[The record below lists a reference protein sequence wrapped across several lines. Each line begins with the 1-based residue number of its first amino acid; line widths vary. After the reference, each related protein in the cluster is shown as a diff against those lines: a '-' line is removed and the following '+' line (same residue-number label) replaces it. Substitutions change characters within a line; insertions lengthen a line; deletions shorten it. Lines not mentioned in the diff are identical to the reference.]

1 MNIDNIMN
9 IAIVGGGIV
18 GLSLGYKLSKKRGNR
33 VHIYEKENE
42 VGYHQSGRNS
52 GVLHCGLAYKPGSL
66 KAKLAVSGIK
76 QMVDYCKKYNINHD
90 ICGKIVV
97 SSDENESNLLDD
109 TAKKGQLNGLKGLK
123 YLNNRELK
131 SREPFVSSYK
141 TLLVPEEGIVDYM
154 GVMVSMKDNIINSGG
169 NVFLNK
175 KIKKITEKKNL
186 IYIDNNS
193 SIAYDIIIYTTG
205 LQSDINYKKFTK
217 NKLKAKIVPFRGEYY
232 TLKDHAKELV
242 NHLIY
247 PVGNPK
253 FPFLGVHF
261 TRMINGD
268 REVGPNAVLAFK
280 REGYK
285 NSDISIPDMIDYL
298 GYSGFLKF
306 IGKNFSFCVNEFST
320 SILKS
325 SFLKKTQK
333 LIPDIRTNDIIS
345 GPAGVRAQGIDL
357 EGNLMMDFDIK
368 TYGKQIHVINA
379 PSPAATSALSIAD
392 HIIEN
397 YVK

>member
-1 MNIDNIMN
+1 MN

-18 GLSLGYKLSKKRGNR
+18 GLALGYKLSKVKGNK
-33 VHIYEKENE
+33 VHVYEKEKE
-42 VGYHQSGRNS
+42 VGFHQSGRNS

-76 QMVDYCKKYNINHD
+76 QMVKYCVDYKINHD
-90 ICGKIVV
+90 VCGKIVV
-97 SSDENESNLLDD
+97 ASNEDEAKLLEN
-109 TAKKGQLNGLKGLK
+109 TAQRGNLNGLKGLK

-131 SREPFVSSYK
+131 DREPFVSSHK
-141 TLLVPEEGIVDYM
+141 TLLVPEEGIVDYK
-154 GVMVSMKDNIINSGG
+154 GVMMSMKENIINSGG
-169 NVFLNK
+169 RVFLDTKIEKVEENK
-175 KIKKITEKKNL
+175 NF
-186 IYIDNNS
+186 IYINKNS
-193 SIAYDIIIYTTG
+193 SINYNTIIYTTG
-205 LQSDINYKKFTK
+205 LQSDINFKKFTN

-232 TLKDHAKELV
+232 TLEEHAKKLV
-242 NHLIY
+242 NHLVY

-285 NSDISIPDMIDYL
+285 NTDISISEMLDYL
-298 GYSGFLKF
+298 SYLGFLKF
-306 IGKNFSFCVNEFST
+306 IGKNFIFSLNEFST

-333 LIPDIRTNDIIS
+333 LIPDISSSDIKS
-345 GPAGVRAQGIDL
+345 GPAGVRAQGIDHK
-357 EGNLMMDFDIK
+357 GNLMMDFEIK
-368 TYGKQIHVINA
+368 THKNQIHVINA

-392 HIIEN
+392 YIIKN
-397 YVK
+397 YIK

>member
-1 MNIDNIMN
+1 MN

-18 GLSLGYKLSKKRGNR
+18 GLSIGYKLSKIKGNKIH
-33 VHIYEKENE
+33 VFEKEKE

-76 QMVDYCKKYNINHD
+76 QMIDYCKKYKINHD

-97 SSDENESNLLDD
+97 ASDDYESKLLDD
-109 TAKKGQLNGLKGLK
+109 TAKRGNLNGLIGLK
-123 YLNNRELK
+123 YLNNSELRQ
-131 SREPFVSSYK
+131 REPFVSSHK
-141 TLLVPEEGIVDYM
+141 TLLVPEEGIVDYI
-154 GVMVSMKDNIINSGG
+154 GVMISMKDRIINSGG
-169 NVFLNK
+169 DVFLNK
-175 KIKKITEKKNL
+175 MIKKIEEKKNL
-186 IYIDNNS
+186 IYVNNNS
-193 SIAYDIIIYTTG
+193 SIAYNIIIYTTG

-232 TLKDHAKELV
+232 TLEDHAKKLV
-242 NHLIY
+242 NHLVY

-285 NSDISIPDMIDYL
+285 NSDISVPEMIDYL

-306 IGKNFSFCVNEFST
+306 IGKNFTFCINEFST

-333 LIPDIRTNDIIS
+333 LIPDIRGNDIKK
-345 GPAGVRAQGIDL
+345 GPAGVRAQGIDSK
-357 EGNLMMDFDIK
+357 GNLMMDFEIK
-368 TYGKQIHVINA
+368 TDGKQIHVINA

-392 HIIEN
+392 YIIDKYIN
-397 YVK
+397 

>member
-1 MNIDNIMN
+1 MN

-18 GLSLGYKLSKKRGNR
+18 GLALGYKLSKVEGNK
-33 VHIYEKENE
+33 VHIFEKEKE
-42 VGYHQSGRNS
+42 VGFHQSGRNS
-52 GVLHCGLAYKPGSL
+52 GVLHCGLAYKPGTL

-76 QMVDYCKKYNINHD
+76 QMINYCKEYKINHD
-90 ICGKIVV
+90 VCGKIVV
-97 SSDENESNLLDD
+97 ATDENEAKLLEN
-109 TAKKGQLNGLKGLK
+109 TAKRGKLNGLKGLK
-123 YLNNRELK
+123 YLSNNELK
-131 SREPFVSSYK
+131 EREPFVSSYK
-141 TLLVPEEGIVDYM
+141 SLLVPEEGIVDYM
-154 GVMVSMKDNIINSGG
+154 GVMLSMKQNIINSNGD
-169 NVFLNK
+169 VFLNS
-175 KIKKITEKKNL
+175 KIEKIEERKNL
-186 IYIDNNS
+186 SYINNNS
-193 SIAYDIIIYTTG
+193 SIGYNILIYTTG

-217 NKLKAKIVPFRGEYY
+217 NKLNAKIVPFRGEYY
-232 TLKDHAKELV
+232 TLEDHAKKLV

-261 TRMINGD
+261 TRMINDD

-285 NSDISIPDMIDYL
+285 NSDISLYDMIDFI
-298 GYSGFLKF
+298 GYPGFLKF
-306 IGKNFSFCVNEFST
+306 IGKNFTFCINEFST

-333 LIPDIRTNDIIS
+333 LIPDIRSKDIKN
-345 GPAGVRAQGIDL
+345 GPAGVRAQGIDSS
-357 EGNLMMDFDIK
+357 GNLMMDFEVKIHNN
-368 TYGKQIHVINA
+368 QVHVINA

-397 YVK
+397 YIK

>member
-1 MNIDNIMN
+1 MN

-18 GLSLGYKLSKKRGNR
+18 GLALGYKLSKVKGNK
-33 VHIYEKENE
+33 VHVFEKEKE
-42 VGYHQSGRNS
+42 VGFHQSGRNS

-66 KAKLAVSGIK
+66 KAELAVSGIK
-76 QMVDYCKKYNINHD
+76 QMINYCKENKINHD
-90 ICGKIVV
+90 VCGKIVV
-97 SSDENESNLLDD
+97 ASNEDEAKLLEN
-109 TAKKGQLNGLKGLK
+109 TAKRGKLNGLKGLK
-123 YLNNRELK
+123 YLSDNELK
-131 SREPFVSSYK
+131 EREPFVSSYK
-141 TLLVPEEGIVDYM
+141 SLLVPEEGIVDYM
-154 GVMVSMKDNIINSGG
+154 GVMLSMKQNIINSNGD
-169 NVFLNK
+169 VFLNS
-175 KIKKITEKKNL
+175 KIEKIEERKNL
-186 IYIDNNS
+186 SYINNNS
-193 SIAYDIIIYTTG
+193 SFGYNIIIYTTG

-217 NKLKAKIVPFRGEYY
+217 NKLNAKIVPFRGEYY
-232 TLKDHAKELV
+232 TLKDHAKKLV

-261 TRMINGD
+261 TRMINDD

-285 NSDISIPDMIDYL
+285 NSDISINDMIDYL

-306 IGKNFSFCVNEFST
+306 IGKNLTFCLNEFST

-333 LIPDIRTNDIIS
+333 LIPEIRSKDIKS
-345 GPAGVRAQGIDL
+345 GPAGVRAQGIDSS
-357 EGNLMMDFDIK
+357 GNLMMDFEVK
-368 TYGKQIHVINA
+368 THNNQIHVINA

-392 HIIEN
+392 HIINN
-397 YVK
+397 YIK

>member
-1 MNIDNIMN
+1 MN

-18 GLSLGYKLSKKRGNR
+18 GLALGYKLSKVKGNK
-33 VHIYEKENE
+33 VHVFEKEKE
-42 VGYHQSGRNS
+42 VGFHQSGRNS

-66 KAKLAVSGIK
+66 KAELAVSGIK
-76 QMVDYCKKYNINHD
+76 QMINYCKENKINHD
-90 ICGKIVV
+90 VCGKIVV
-97 SSDENESNLLDD
+97 ASNEDEAKLLEN
-109 TAKKGQLNGLKGLK
+109 TAKRGKLNGLKGLK
-123 YLNNRELK
+123 YLSDNELK
-131 SREPFVSSYK
+131 EREPFVSSYK
-141 TLLVPEEGIVDYM
+141 SLLVPEEGIVDYM
-154 GVMVSMKDNIINSGG
+154 GVMLSMKQNIINSNGD
-169 NVFLNK
+169 VFLNS
-175 KIKKITEKKNL
+175 KIEKIEERKNL
-186 IYIDNNS
+186 SYINNNS
-193 SIAYDIIIYTTG
+193 SVGYNIIIYTTG

-217 NKLKAKIVPFRGEYY
+217 NKLNAKIVPFRGEYY
-232 TLKDHAKELV
+232 TLKDHAKKLV

-261 TRMINGD
+261 TRMINDD

-285 NSDISIPDMIDYL
+285 NSDISINDMIDYL

-306 IGKNFSFCVNEFST
+306 IGKNFTFCLNEFST

-333 LIPDIRTNDIIS
+333 LIPEIRSKDIKS
-345 GPAGVRAQGIDL
+345 GPAGVRAQGIDSN
-357 EGNLMMDFDIK
+357 GNLMMDFEVK
-368 TYGKQIHVINA
+368 TLNNQIHVINA

-392 HIIEN
+392 HIIKN
-397 YVK
+397 YIK

>member
-1 MNIDNIMN
+1 MN

-18 GLSLGYKLSKKRGNR
+18 GLALGYKLSKIKGNK
-33 VHIYEKENE
+33 VHVYEKEKE
-42 VGYHQSGRNS
+42 VGFHQSGRNS

-76 QMVDYCKKYNINHD
+76 QMVKYCIDYKINHD
-90 ICGKIVV
+90 VCGKIVV
-97 SSDENESNLLDD
+97 ASNEEEAKLLEN
-109 TAKKGQLNGLKGLK
+109 TAQRGNLNGLKGLK
-123 YLNNRELK
+123 YLNNKELK
-131 SREPFVSSYK
+131 DREPFVSSYK
-141 TLLVPEEGIVDYM
+141 TLLVPEEGIVDYK
-154 GVMVSMKDNIINSGG
+154 GVMISMKENIINSGG
-169 NVFLNK
+169 NVFLDTKIEKVEENK
-175 KIKKITEKKNL
+175 NF
-186 IYIDNNS
+186 IYINKNS
-193 SIAYDIIIYTTG
+193 SISYNTIIYTTG
-205 LQSDINYKKFTK
+205 LQSDINFKKFTN

-232 TLKDHAKELV
+232 TLEEHAKKLV
-242 NHLIY
+242 NHLVY

-285 NSDISIPDMIDYL
+285 NTDISISEMLDYL
-298 GYSGFLKF
+298 SYLGFLKF
-306 IGKNFSFCVNEFST
+306 IGKNFLFSLNEFST

-333 LIPDIRTNDIIS
+333 LIPDISSSDIKS
-345 GPAGVRAQGIDL
+345 GPAGVRAQGIDNK
-357 EGNLMMDFDIK
+357 GNLMMDFDIK
-368 TYGKQIHVINA
+368 THKNQIHVINA

-392 HIIEN
+392 YIIKN
-397 YVK
+397 YIK

>member
-1 MNIDNIMN
+1 MN

-18 GLSLGYKLSKKRGNR
+18 GLALGYKLSKVKGNK
-33 VHIYEKENE
+33 VHVYEKEKE
-42 VGYHQSGRNS
+42 VGFHQSGRNS

-76 QMVDYCKKYNINHD
+76 QMVKYCVDYKINHD
-90 ICGKIVV
+90 VCGKIVV
-97 SSDENESNLLDD
+97 ASNEDEAKLLEN
-109 TAKKGQLNGLKGLK
+109 TAQRGNLNGLKGLK

-131 SREPFVSSYK
+131 DREPFVSSHK
-141 TLLVPEEGIVDYM
+141 TLLVPEEGIVDYK
-154 GVMVSMKDNIINSGG
+154 GVMMSMKENIINSGG
-169 NVFLNK
+169 NVFLDTKIEKVEENK
-175 KIKKITEKKNL
+175 NF
-186 IYIDNNS
+186 IYINKNS
-193 SIAYDIIIYTTG
+193 SVSYNTIIYTTG
-205 LQSDINYKKFTK
+205 LQSDINFKKFTN

-232 TLKDHAKELV
+232 TLEEHAKKLV
-242 NHLIY
+242 NHLVY

-285 NSDISIPDMIDYL
+285 NTDISISEMLDYL
-298 GYSGFLKF
+298 SYLGFLKF
-306 IGKNFSFCVNEFST
+306 IGKNFLFSLNEFST

-333 LIPDIRTNDIIS
+333 LIPDISSSDIKS
-345 GPAGVRAQGIDL
+345 GPAGVRAQGIDNK
-357 EGNLMMDFDIK
+357 GNLMMDFDIK
-368 TYGKQIHVINA
+368 THKNQIHVINA

-392 HIIEN
+392 YIIKN
-397 YVK
+397 YIK

>member
-1 MNIDNIMN
+1 MN

-18 GLSLGYKLSKKRGNR
+18 GLALGYKLSKVKGNK
-33 VHIYEKENE
+33 VHVFEKEKE
-42 VGYHQSGRNS
+42 VGFHQSGRNS

-66 KAKLAVSGIK
+66 KAELAVSGIK
-76 QMVDYCKKYNINHD
+76 QMINYCKENKINHD
-90 ICGKIVV
+90 VCGKIVV
-97 SSDENESNLLDD
+97 ASNEDEAKLLEN
-109 TAKKGQLNGLKGLK
+109 TAKRGKLNGLKGLK
-123 YLNNRELK
+123 YLSDNELK
-131 SREPFVSSYK
+131 EREPFVSSYK
-141 TLLVPEEGIVDYM
+141 SLLVPEEGIVDYM
-154 GVMVSMKDNIINSGG
+154 GVMLSMKQNIINSNGD
-169 NVFLNK
+169 VFLNS
-175 KIKKITEKKNL
+175 KIEKIEERKNL
-186 IYIDNNS
+186 SYINNNS
-193 SIAYDIIIYTTG
+193 SIGYNIIIYTTG

-217 NKLKAKIVPFRGEYY
+217 NKLNAKIVPFRGEYY
-232 TLKDHAKELV
+232 TLKDHAKKLV

-261 TRMINGD
+261 TRMINDD

-285 NSDISIPDMIDYL
+285 NSDISIDDMIDYL

-306 IGKNFSFCVNEFST
+306 IGKNLTFCLNEFST

-333 LIPDIRTNDIIS
+333 LIPEIRSKDIKS
-345 GPAGVRAQGIDL
+345 GPAGVRAQGIDSS
-357 EGNLMMDFDIK
+357 GNLMMDFEVK
-368 TYGKQIHVINA
+368 THNNQIHVINA

-392 HIIEN
+392 HIIKN
-397 YVK
+397 YIK

>member
-1 MNIDNIMN
+1 MN

-18 GLSLGYKLSKKRGNR
+18 GLAIGYKLSKIKGNKIH
-33 VHIYEKENE
+33 VFEKEKE
-42 VGYHQSGRNS
+42 VGLHQSGRNS

-76 QMVDYCKKYNINHD
+76 QMVKYCENYKINHD
-90 ICGKIVV
+90 VCGKIVV
-97 SSDENESNLLDD
+97 ASDENEKKLLDE
-109 TAKKGQLNGLKGLK
+109 TAERGNLNGLIGLK
-123 YLNNRELK
+123 YLNDSELK
-131 SREPFVSSYK
+131 NREPFVSSYK
-141 TLLVPEEGIVDYM
+141 SLLVPEEGIVDYI
-154 GVMVSMKDNIINSGG
+154 GVMLSMKENIINLGG
-169 NVFLNK
+169 DVFLNS
-175 KIKKITEKKNL
+175 KIKKIEEIKNK
-186 IYIDNNS
+186 IYINNNS
-193 SIAYDIIIYTTG
+193 SVTYNIIIYTTG
-205 LQSDINYKKFTK
+205 LQSDINFKKFT
-217 NKLKAKIVPFRGEYY
+217 NKKLNAKIVPFRGEYY
-232 TLKDHAKELV
+232 KLKEHAKGLV
-242 NHLIY
+242 NHLVY

-285 NSDISIPDMIDYL
+285 NTDISVNDMIDYL

-306 IGKNFSFCVNEFST
+306 IGKNFTFCINEFST

-333 LIPDIRTNDIIS
+333 LIPEIRDKDIKS
-345 GPAGVRAQGIDL
+345 GPAGVRAQGIDSN
-357 EGNLMMDFDIK
+357 GNLMMDFDIK
-368 TYGKQIHVINA
+368 THNNQIHIINA

-392 HIIEN
+392 LIIDN
-397 YVK
+397 YIK

>member
-1 MNIDNIMN
+1 MN

-18 GLSLGYKLSKKRGNR
+18 GLALGYKLSKVKGNK
-33 VHIYEKENE
+33 VHVFEKEKE
-42 VGYHQSGRNS
+42 VGFHQSGRNS

-66 KAKLAVSGIK
+66 KAELAVSGIK
-76 QMVDYCKKYNINHD
+76 QMINYCKENKINHD
-90 ICGKIVV
+90 VCGKIVV
-97 SSDENESNLLDD
+97 ASNEDEAKLLEN
-109 TAKKGQLNGLKGLK
+109 TAKRGKLNGLKGLK
-123 YLNNRELK
+123 YLSDNELK
-131 SREPFVSSYK
+131 EREPFVSSYK
-141 TLLVPEEGIVDYM
+141 SLLVPEEGIVDYM
-154 GVMVSMKDNIINSGG
+154 GVMLSMKQNIINSNGD
-169 NVFLNK
+169 VFLNS
-175 KIKKITEKKNL
+175 KIEKIEERKNL
-186 IYIDNNS
+186 SYINNNS
-193 SIAYDIIIYTTG
+193 SVGYNIIIYTTG

-217 NKLKAKIVPFRGEYY
+217 NKLNAKIVPFRGEYY
-232 TLKDHAKELV
+232 TLKDHAKKLV

-261 TRMINGD
+261 TRMINDD

-285 NSDISIPDMIDYL
+285 NSDISINDMIDYL

-306 IGKNFSFCVNEFST
+306 IGKNFTFCLNEFST

-333 LIPDIRTNDIIS
+333 LIPEIRSKDIKS
-345 GPAGVRAQGIDL
+345 GPAGVRAQGIDSS
-357 EGNLMMDFDIK
+357 GNLMMDFEVK
-368 TYGKQIHVINA
+368 THNNQIHVINA

-392 HIIEN
+392 HIIKN
-397 YVK
+397 YIK

>member
-1 MNIDNIMN
+1 MN

-18 GLSLGYKLSKKRGNR
+18 GLALGYKLSKVKGNK
-33 VHIYEKENE
+33 VHVFEKEKE
-42 VGYHQSGRNS
+42 VGFHQSGRNS

-66 KAKLAVSGIK
+66 KAELAVSGIK
-76 QMVDYCKKYNINHD
+76 QMINYCKENKINHD
-90 ICGKIVV
+90 VCGKIVV
-97 SSDENESNLLDD
+97 ASNEDEAKLLEN
-109 TAKKGQLNGLKGLK
+109 TAKRGKLNGLKGLK
-123 YLNNRELK
+123 YLSDNELK
-131 SREPFVSSYK
+131 EREPFVSSYK
-141 TLLVPEEGIVDYM
+141 SLLVPEEGIVDYM
-154 GVMVSMKDNIINSGG
+154 GVMLSMKQNIINSNGD
-169 NVFLNK
+169 VFLNS
-175 KIKKITEKKNL
+175 KIEKIVDRKNL
-186 IYIDNNS
+186 SYINNNS
-193 SIAYDIIIYTTG
+193 SVGYNIIIYTTG

-217 NKLKAKIVPFRGEYY
+217 NKLSAKIVPFRGEYY
-232 TLKDHAKELV
+232 TLKDHAKKLV

-261 TRMINGD
+261 TRMINDD

-285 NSDISIPDMIDYL
+285 NSDISINDMIDYL

-306 IGKNFSFCVNEFST
+306 IGKNLTFCLNEFST

-333 LIPDIRTNDIIS
+333 LIPEIRSKDIKS
-345 GPAGVRAQGIDL
+345 GPAGVRAQGIDSS
-357 EGNLMMDFDIK
+357 GNLMMDFEVK
-368 TYGKQIHVINA
+368 THNNQIHVINA

-392 HIIEN
+392 HIIKN
-397 YVK
+397 YIK

>member
-1 MNIDNIMN
+1 MN

-18 GLSLGYKLSKKRGNR
+18 GLALGYKLSKVKGNT
-33 VHIYEKENE
+33 VHVYEKEKE
-42 VGYHQSGRNS
+42 VGFHQSGRNS

-76 QMVDYCKKYNINHD
+76 QMIKYCKDFNVSHD

-97 SSDENESNLLDD
+97 ANDENEIDLLDD
-109 TAKKGQLNGLKGLK
+109 TAKRGKQNGLKGLK
-123 YLNNRELK
+123 YLNKNELK
-131 SREPFVSSYK
+131 EREPFVSSLK
-141 TLLVPEEGIVDYM
+141 TLLVPEEGIVDYK
-154 GVMVSMKDNIINSGG
+154 GVMLSMKENIINNGG
-169 NVFLNK
+169 DVFLNT
-175 KIKKITEKKNL
+175 KIGNIEEKKNL
-186 IYIDNNS
+186 IYINKNS
-193 SIAYDIIIYTTG
+193 SISYNNIIYTTG

-217 NKLKAKIVPFRGEYY
+217 NKLNAKIVPFRGEYY
-232 TLKDHAKELV
+232 TLVDDAKKLV

-261 TRMINGD
+261 TRMINDD

-280 REGYK
+280 REGYS
-285 NSDISIPDMIDYL
+285 NSDISIYDMMDYL

-325 SFLKKTQK
+325 SFLKKTQN
-333 LIPDIRTNDIIS
+333 LIPEIRSKDIKT
-345 GPAGVRAQGIDL
+345 GPAGVRAQGINSS
-357 EGNLMMDFDIK
+357 GNLMMDFEVK
-368 TYGKQIHVINA
+368 TYKNQIHVINA

-392 HIIEN
+392 HIIEK
-397 YVK
+397 YL

>member
-1 MNIDNIMN
+1 MN

-18 GLSLGYKLSKKRGNR
+18 GLALGYKLSKVKGNK
-33 VHIYEKENE
+33 VHVYEKEKE
-42 VGYHQSGRNS
+42 VGFHQSGRNS

-76 QMVDYCKKYNINHD
+76 QMVKYCVDYKINHD
-90 ICGKIVV
+90 VCGKIVV
-97 SSDENESNLLDD
+97 ASNEDEAKLLEN
-109 TAKKGQLNGLKGLK
+109 TAQRGNLNGLKGLK

-131 SREPFVSSYK
+131 DREPFVSSHK
-141 TLLVPEEGIVDYM
+141 TLLVPEEGIVNYK
-154 GVMVSMKDNIINSGG
+154 GVMMSMKENIINSGG
-169 NVFLNK
+169 RVFLDTKIQKVEENK
-175 KIKKITEKKNL
+175 NF
-186 IYIDNNS
+186 IYINKNS
-193 SIAYDIIIYTTG
+193 SISYNTIIYTTG
-205 LQSDINYKKFTK
+205 LQSDINFKKFTN

-232 TLKDHAKELV
+232 TLEEHAKKLV
-242 NHLIY
+242 NHLVY

-285 NSDISIPDMIDYL
+285 NTDISISEMLDYL
-298 GYSGFLKF
+298 SYLGFLKF
-306 IGKNFSFCVNEFST
+306 IGKNFLFSLNEFST

-333 LIPDIRTNDIIS
+333 LIPDISSSDIKS
-345 GPAGVRAQGIDL
+345 GPAGVRAQGIDHK
-357 EGNLMMDFDIK
+357 GNLMMDFDIK
-368 TYGKQIHVINA
+368 THKNQIHVINA

-392 HIIEN
+392 YIIKN
-397 YVK
+397 YIK

>member
-1 MNIDNIMN
+1 MN

-18 GLSLGYKLSKKRGNR
+18 GLAIGYKLSKIKGNKIH
-33 VHIYEKENE
+33 VFEKEKE
-42 VGYHQSGRNS
+42 VGFHQSGRNS

-76 QMVDYCKKYNINHD
+76 QMVKYCENYKINHD
-90 ICGKIVV
+90 VCGKIVV
-97 SSDENESNLLDD
+97 ASDENEKKLLDE
-109 TAKKGQLNGLKGLK
+109 TAKRGNLNGLKGLK
-123 YLNNRELK
+123 YLNDSELK
-131 SREPFVSSYK
+131 NREPFVSSYK
-141 TLLVPEEGIVDYM
+141 SLLVPEEGIVDYI
-154 GVMVSMKDNIINSGG
+154 GVMLSMKENIVNLGG
-169 NVFLNK
+169 DVFLNS
-175 KIKKITEKKNL
+175 KIKKIEEIKNK
-186 IYIDNNS
+186 IYINNNS
-193 SIAYDIIIYTTG
+193 SVTYNIIIYTTG
-205 LQSDINYKKFTK
+205 LQSDINFKKFT
-217 NKLKAKIVPFRGEYY
+217 NKKLNAKIVPFRGEYY
-232 TLKDHAKELV
+232 KLKEHAKGLV
-242 NHLIY
+242 NHLVY

-285 NSDISIPDMIDYL
+285 NTDISVNDMIDYL

-306 IGKNFSFCVNEFST
+306 IGKNFTFCINEFST

-333 LIPDIRTNDIIS
+333 LIPEIRDKDIKS
-345 GPAGVRAQGIDL
+345 GPAGVRAQGIDSN
-357 EGNLMMDFDIK
+357 GNLMMDFDIK
-368 TYGKQIHVINA
+368 THNNQIHIINA

-392 HIIEN
+392 HIIDN
-397 YVK
+397 YIK

>member
-1 MNIDNIMN
+1 MN

-18 GLSLGYKLSKKRGNR
+18 GLALGYKLSKVKGNK
-33 VHIYEKENE
+33 VHVYEKEKE
-42 VGYHQSGRNS
+42 VGFHQSGRNS

-76 QMVDYCKKYNINHD
+76 QMVKYCIDYKINHD
-90 ICGKIVV
+90 VCGKIVV
-97 SSDENESNLLDD
+97 ASNEDEAKLLEN
-109 TAKKGQLNGLKGLK
+109 TAQRGNLNGLKGLK
-123 YLNNRELK
+123 YLNTRELK
-131 SREPFVSSYK
+131 DREPFVSSHK
-141 TLLVPEEGIVDYM
+141 TLLVPEEGIVDYK
-154 GVMVSMKDNIINSGG
+154 GVMISMKENIINSGG
-169 NVFLNK
+169 NVFLDTKIEKVEENK
-175 KIKKITEKKNL
+175 NF
-186 IYIDNNS
+186 IYINKNS
-193 SIAYDIIIYTTG
+193 SVSYNTIIYTTG
-205 LQSDINYKKFTK
+205 LQSDINFKKFTN

-232 TLKDHAKELV
+232 TLEEHAKKLV
-242 NHLIY
+242 NHLVY

-285 NSDISIPDMIDYL
+285 NTDISINEMLDYL
-298 GYSGFLKF
+298 SYLGFLKF
-306 IGKNFSFCVNEFST
+306 IGKNFLFSLNEFST

-333 LIPDIRTNDIIS
+333 LIPDISSSDIKS
-345 GPAGVRAQGIDL
+345 GPAGVRAQGIDHK
-357 EGNLMMDFDIK
+357 GNLMMDFEIK
-368 TYGKQIHVINA
+368 THRNQIHVINA

-392 HIIEN
+392 YIIKN
-397 YVK
+397 YIK

>member
-1 MNIDNIMN
+1 MN

-18 GLSLGYKLSKKRGNR
+18 GLALGYKLSRDKANK
-33 VHIYEKENE
+33 VHVYEKERE
-42 VGYHQSGRNS
+42 VGFHQSGRNS

-76 QMVDYCKKYNINHD
+76 QMIKFCQKYKVNHD

-97 SSDENESNLLDD
+97 ANDDYEAQLLEN
-109 TAKKGQLNGLKGLK
+109 TAKRGKDNGLIGLK
-123 YLNNRELK
+123 YLSSEQLK
-131 SREPFVSSYK
+131 RREPYVSAYK
-141 TLLVPEEGIVDYM
+141 TLLVPEEGIVDY
-154 GVMVSMKDNIINSGG
+154 GEVMLSMKASIINSGG
-169 NVFLNK
+169 DVFLNT
-175 KIKKITEKKNL
+175 KIENIKEKKNF
-186 IYIDNNS
+186 IYINKNS
-193 SIAYDIIIYTTG
+193 SISYNIIIYTTG
-205 LQSDINYKKFTK
+205 LQSDINFKKFTK
-217 NKLKAKIVPFRGEYY
+217 NKLNAKIIPFRGEYY
-232 TLKDHAKELV
+232 KLQEHAKKLV
-242 NHLIY
+242 NHLVY

-285 NSDISIPDMIDYL
+285 NTDISVYDMVDYL

-333 LIPDIRTNDIIS
+333 LIPDITNNDIIA
-345 GPAGVRAQGIDL
+345 GPSGVRAQGIDSS
-357 EGNLMMDFDIK
+357 GNLMMDFEIK
-368 TYGKQIHVINA
+368 THNNQIHIINA

-392 HIIEN
+392 HIIKN
-397 YVK
+397 YID

>member
-1 MNIDNIMN
+1 MN

-18 GLSLGYKLSKKRGNR
+18 GLSLGYKLSKIKGNKIH
-33 VHIYEKENE
+33 VFEKEKE

-76 QMVDYCKKYNINHD
+76 QMINFCKKYKINHD

-97 SSDENESNLLDD
+97 AGDEYESRLLDD
-109 TAKKGQLNGLKGLK
+109 TAKRGKLNGLLGLK
-123 YLNNRELK
+123 YLNNSELRQ
-131 SREPFVSSYK
+131 REPYVSSLK

-154 GVMVSMKDNIINSGG
+154 GVMMTMKDKIINSGG
-169 NVFLNK
+169 DVFLNK
-175 KIKKITEKKNL
+175 MMKKIEEKKNL
-186 IYIDNNS
+186 IYVNNNS
-193 SIAYDIIIYTTG
+193 SIAYNIIIYTTG

-232 TLKDHAKELV
+232 TLEDHAKKLV
-242 NHLIY
+242 NHLVY

-285 NSDISIPDMIDYL
+285 NSDISVTEMIDYL

-306 IGKNFSFCVNEFST
+306 IGKNFTFCVNEFST

-333 LIPDIRTNDIIS
+333 LIPEIRGNDIKK
-345 GPAGVRAQGIDL
+345 GPAGVRAQGIDSN
-357 EGNLMMDFDIK
+357 GNLMMDFDIK
-368 TYGKQIHVINA
+368 TNGKQIHVINA

-392 HIIEN
+392 YIINN
-397 YVK
+397 YIK

>member
-1 MNIDNIMN
+1 MN

-18 GLSLGYKLSKKRGNR
+18 GLALGYKLSKVKGNK
-33 VHIYEKENE
+33 VHVYEKEKE
-42 VGYHQSGRNS
+42 VGFHQSGRNS

-76 QMVDYCKKYNINHD
+76 QMVKYCVDYKINHD
-90 ICGKIVV
+90 VCGKIVV
-97 SSDENESNLLDD
+97 ASNEDEAKLLEN
-109 TAKKGQLNGLKGLK
+109 TAQRGNLNGLKGLK

-131 SREPFVSSYK
+131 DREPFVSSHK
-141 TLLVPEEGIVDYM
+141 TLLVPEEGIVDYK
-154 GVMVSMKDNIINSGG
+154 GVMISMKENIINSGG
-169 NVFLNK
+169 NVFLDTKIEKVEENK
-175 KIKKITEKKNL
+175 NF
-186 IYIDNNS
+186 IYINKNS
-193 SIAYDIIIYTTG
+193 SISYNTIIYTTG
-205 LQSDINYKKFTK
+205 LQSDINFKKFTN

-232 TLKDHAKELV
+232 TLEEHAKKLV
-242 NHLIY
+242 NHLVY

-285 NSDISIPDMIDYL
+285 NTDISISEMLDYL
-298 GYSGFLKF
+298 SYLGFLKF
-306 IGKNFSFCVNEFST
+306 IGKNFLFSLNEFST

-333 LIPDIRTNDIIS
+333 LIPDISSSDIKS
-345 GPAGVRAQGIDL
+345 GPAGVRAQGIDHK
-357 EGNLMMDFDIK
+357 GNLMMDFEIK
-368 TYGKQIHVINA
+368 THKNQIHVINA

-392 HIIEN
+392 YIIKN
-397 YVK
+397 YIK

>member
-1 MNIDNIMN
+1 MN

-18 GLSLGYKLSKKRGNR
+18 GLALGYKLSKVKGNK
-33 VHIYEKENE
+33 VHVYEKEKE
-42 VGYHQSGRNS
+42 VGFHQSGRNS

-76 QMVDYCKKYNINHD
+76 QMVKYCVDYKINHD
-90 ICGKIVV
+90 VCGKIVV
-97 SSDENESNLLDD
+97 ASNEDEAKLLEN
-109 TAKKGQLNGLKGLK
+109 TAQRGNLNGLKGLK

-131 SREPFVSSYK
+131 NREPFVSSHK
-141 TLLVPEEGIVDYM
+141 TLLVPEEGIVDYK
-154 GVMVSMKDNIINSGG
+154 GVMMSMKENIINSGG
-169 NVFLNK
+169 RVFLDTKIEKVEENK
-175 KIKKITEKKNL
+175 NF
-186 IYIDNNS
+186 IYINKNS
-193 SIAYDIIIYTTG
+193 SISYNTIIYTTG
-205 LQSDINYKKFTK
+205 LQSDINFKKFTN

-232 TLKDHAKELV
+232 TLEEHAKKLV
-242 NHLIY
+242 NHLVY

-285 NSDISIPDMIDYL
+285 NTDISISEMLDYL
-298 GYSGFLKF
+298 SYLGFLKF
-306 IGKNFSFCVNEFST
+306 IGKNFLFSLNEFST

-333 LIPDIRTNDIIS
+333 LIPDISSSDIKS
-345 GPAGVRAQGIDL
+345 GPAGVRAQGIDNK
-357 EGNLMMDFDIK
+357 GNLMMDFDIK
-368 TYGKQIHVINA
+368 THKNQIHVINA

-392 HIIEN
+392 YIIKN
-397 YVK
+397 YIK

>member
-1 MNIDNIMN
+1 MN

-18 GLSLGYKLSKKRGNR
+18 GLALGYKLSKVEGNK
-33 VHIYEKENE
+33 VHVFEKEKE
-42 VGYHQSGRNS
+42 VGFHQSGRNS

-76 QMVDYCKKYNINHD
+76 QMINYCQKYKINHD
-90 ICGKIVV
+90 VCGKIVV
-97 SSDENESNLLDD
+97 ATNEVEAKLLEN
-109 TAKKGQLNGLKGLK
+109 TAKRGKLNGLKGLK
-123 YLNNRELK
+123 YLSNNELK
-131 SREPFVSSYK
+131 EREPFVSSYK
-141 TLLVPEEGIVDYM
+141 SLLVPEEGIVDYM
-154 GVMVSMKDNIINSGG
+154 GVMLSMKQNIINSNGY
-169 NVFLNK
+169 VFLNS
-175 KIKKITEKKNL
+175 KIEKIEERKNL
-186 IYIDNNS
+186 SYINNNS
-193 SIAYDIIIYTTG
+193 SIGYNIIIYTTG

-217 NKLKAKIVPFRGEYY
+217 NKLNAKIVPFRGEYY
-232 TLKDHAKELV
+232 TLENHAKKLV

-261 TRMINGD
+261 TRMINDD

-285 NSDISIPDMIDYL
+285 NLDISINDMIDYL
-298 GYSGFLKF
+298 VYSGFLKF
-306 IGKNFSFCVNEFST
+306 IGKNLTFCINEFST

-325 SFLKKTQK
+325 SFLRKTQK
-333 LIPDIRTNDIIS
+333 LIPEIRSKDIKC
-345 GPAGVRAQGIDL
+345 GPSGVRAQGIDSS
-357 EGNLMMDFDIK
+357 GNLMMDFEVK
-368 TYGKQIHVINA
+368 THNNQVHVINA

-397 YVK
+397 YIK

>member
-1 MNIDNIMN
+1 MN

-18 GLSLGYKLSKKRGNR
+18 GLALGYKLSKVKGNK
-33 VHIYEKENE
+33 VHVYEKEKE
-42 VGYHQSGRNS
+42 VGFHQSGRNS

-66 KAKLAVSGIK
+66 KARLAVSGIK
-76 QMVDYCKKYNINHD
+76 QMVKYCVDYKINHD
-90 ICGKIVV
+90 VCGKIVV
-97 SSDENESNLLDD
+97 ASNEDEAKLLEN
-109 TAKKGQLNGLKGLK
+109 TAQRGNLNGLKGLK

-131 SREPFVSSYK
+131 DREPFVSSHK
-141 TLLVPEEGIVDYM
+141 TLLVPEEGIVDYK
-154 GVMVSMKDNIINSGG
+154 GVMMSMKENIINSGG
-169 NVFLNK
+169 NVFLDTKIEKVEENK
-175 KIKKITEKKNL
+175 NF
-186 IYIDNNS
+186 IYINKNS
-193 SIAYDIIIYTTG
+193 SISYNTIIYTTG
-205 LQSDINYKKFTK
+205 LQSDINFKKFTN

-232 TLKDHAKELV
+232 TLEEHAKKLV
-242 NHLIY
+242 NHLVY

-285 NSDISIPDMIDYL
+285 NTDISISEMLDYL
-298 GYSGFLKF
+298 SYLGFLKF
-306 IGKNFSFCVNEFST
+306 IGKNFLFSLNEFST

-333 LIPDIRTNDIIS
+333 LIPDISSSDIKS
-345 GPAGVRAQGIDL
+345 GPAGVRAQGIDNK
-357 EGNLMMDFDIK
+357 GNLMMDFDIK
-368 TYGKQIHVINA
+368 THKNQIHVINA

-392 HIIEN
+392 YIIKN
-397 YVK
+397 YIK

>member
-1 MNIDNIMN
+1 MN

-18 GLSLGYKLSKKRGNR
+18 GLALGYKLSKVKGNK
-33 VHIYEKENE
+33 VHVYEKEKE
-42 VGYHQSGRNS
+42 VGFHQSGRNS

-76 QMVDYCKKYNINHD
+76 QMVKYCVDYKINHD
-90 ICGKIVV
+90 VCGKIVV
-97 SSDENESNLLDD
+97 ASNENEAKLLEN
-109 TAKKGQLNGLKGLK
+109 TAKRGNLNGLKGLK

-131 SREPFVSSYK
+131 DREPFVSSHK
-141 TLLVPEEGIVDYM
+141 TLLVPEEGIVDYK
-154 GVMVSMKDNIINSGG
+154 GVMISMKENIINSGG
-169 NVFLNK
+169 NVFLDTKIEKVEENK
-175 KIKKITEKKNL
+175 NF
-186 IYIDNNS
+186 IYINKNS
-193 SIAYDIIIYTTG
+193 SVSYNTIIYTTG
-205 LQSDINYKKFTK
+205 LQSDINFKKFTN

-232 TLKDHAKELV
+232 TLEEHAKKLV
-242 NHLIY
+242 NHLVY

-285 NSDISIPDMIDYL
+285 NTDISISEMLDYL
-298 GYSGFLKF
+298 SYLGFLKF
-306 IGKNFSFCVNEFST
+306 IGKNFLFSLNEFST

-333 LIPDIRTNDIIS
+333 LIPDISSSDIKS
-345 GPAGVRAQGIDL
+345 GPAGVRAQGIDYK
-357 EGNLMMDFDIK
+357 GNLMMDFEIK
-368 TYGKQIHVINA
+368 THKNQIHVINA

-392 HIIEN
+392 YIIKN
-397 YVK
+397 YIK

>member
-1 MNIDNIMN
+1 MN

-18 GLSLGYKLSKKRGNR
+18 GLALGYKLSKIKGNK
-33 VHIYEKENE
+33 VHVYEKEKE
-42 VGYHQSGRNS
+42 VGFHQSGRNS

-76 QMVDYCKKYNINHD
+76 QMVKYCVDYKINHD
-90 ICGKIVV
+90 VCGKIVV
-97 SSDENESNLLDD
+97 ASNEDEAKLLEN
-109 TAKKGQLNGLKGLK
+109 TAQRGNLNGLKGLK

-131 SREPFVSSYK
+131 DREPFVSSHK
-141 TLLVPEEGIVDYM
+141 TLLVPEEGIVDYK
-154 GVMVSMKDNIINSGG
+154 GVMISMKENIINSGG
-169 NVFLNK
+169 NVFLDTKIEKVEENK
-175 KIKKITEKKNL
+175 NF
-186 IYIDNNS
+186 IYINKNS
-193 SIAYDIIIYTTG
+193 SISYNIIIYTTG
-205 LQSDINYKKFTK
+205 LQSDINYKKFTN

-232 TLKDHAKELV
+232 TLEEHAKKLV
-242 NHLIY
+242 NHLVY

-285 NSDISIPDMIDYL
+285 NTDISISEMLDYL
-298 GYSGFLKF
+298 SYLGFLKF
-306 IGKNFSFCVNEFST
+306 IGKNFLFSLNEFST

-333 LIPDIRTNDIIS
+333 LIPDISSSDIKS
-345 GPAGVRAQGIDL
+345 GPAGVRAQGIDHK
-357 EGNLMMDFDIK
+357 GNLMMDFDIK
-368 TYGKQIHVINA
+368 IHKNQIHVINA

-392 HIIEN
+392 YIIKN
-397 YVK
+397 YIK

>member
-1 MNIDNIMN
+1 MN

-18 GLSLGYKLSKKRGNR
+18 GLALGYKLSKVKGNK
-33 VHIYEKENE
+33 VHVYEKEKE
-42 VGYHQSGRNS
+42 VGFHQSGRNS

-76 QMVDYCKKYNINHD
+76 QMVKYCVDYKINHD
-90 ICGKIVV
+90 VCGKIVV
-97 SSDENESNLLDD
+97 ASNEDEAKLLEN
-109 TAKKGQLNGLKGLK
+109 TAQRGNLNGLKGLK

-131 SREPFVSSYK
+131 DREPFVSSHK
-141 TLLVPEEGIVDYM
+141 TLLVPEEGIVDYK
-154 GVMVSMKDNIINSGG
+154 GVMMSMKENIINSGG
-169 NVFLNK
+169 RVFLDTKIEKVEENK
-175 KIKKITEKKNL
+175 NF
-186 IYIDNNS
+186 IYINKNS
-193 SIAYDIIIYTTG
+193 SISYNTIIYTTG
-205 LQSDINYKKFTK
+205 LQSDINFKKFTN

-232 TLKDHAKELV
+232 TLEEHAKKLV
-242 NHLIY
+242 NHLVY

-285 NSDISIPDMIDYL
+285 NTDISISEMLDYL
-298 GYSGFLKF
+298 SYLGFLKF
-306 IGKNFSFCVNEFST
+306 IGKNFLFSLNEFST

-333 LIPDIRTNDIIS
+333 LIPDISSSDIKS
-345 GPAGVRAQGIDL
+345 GPAGVRAQGIDHK
-357 EGNLMMDFDIK
+357 GNLMMDFDIK
-368 TYGKQIHVINA
+368 THKNQIHVINA

-392 HIIEN
+392 YIIKN
-397 YVK
+397 YIK

>member
-1 MNIDNIMN
+1 MN

-18 GLSLGYKLSKKRGNR
+18 GLALGYKLSKVKGNK
-33 VHIYEKENE
+33 VHVYEKEKE
-42 VGYHQSGRNS
+42 VGFHQSGRNS

-76 QMVDYCKKYNINHD
+76 QMVKYCIDYKINHD
-90 ICGKIVV
+90 VCGKIVV
-97 SSDENESNLLDD
+97 ASNEDEAKLLEN
-109 TAKKGQLNGLKGLK
+109 TAQRGNLNGLKGLK
-123 YLNNRELK
+123 YLNKRELK
-131 SREPFVSSYK
+131 DREPFVSSHK
-141 TLLVPEEGIVDYM
+141 TLLVPEEGIVDYK
-154 GVMVSMKDNIINSGG
+154 GVMMSMKENIINSGG
-169 NVFLNK
+169 RVFLDTKIEKVEENK
-175 KIKKITEKKNL
+175 NF
-186 IYIDNNS
+186 IYINKNS
-193 SIAYDIIIYTTG
+193 SVSYNTIIYTTG
-205 LQSDINYKKFTK
+205 LQSDINFKKFTN

-232 TLKDHAKELV
+232 TLEEHAKKLV
-242 NHLIY
+242 NHLVY

-285 NSDISIPDMIDYL
+285 NTDISINEMLVYL
-298 GYSGFLKF
+298 SYLGFLKF
-306 IGKNFSFCVNEFST
+306 IGKNFSFSLNEFST

-333 LIPDIRTNDIIS
+333 LIPDISSSDIKS
-345 GPAGVRAQGIDL
+345 GPAGVRAQGIDHK
-357 EGNLMMDFDIK
+357 GNLMMDFEIK
-368 TYGKQIHVINA
+368 THKNQIHVINA

-392 HIIEN
+392 YIIKN
-397 YVK
+397 YIK

>member
-1 MNIDNIMN
+1 MN

-18 GLSLGYKLSKKRGNR
+18 GLALGYKLSKVKGNK
-33 VHIYEKENE
+33 VHVYEKEKE
-42 VGYHQSGRNS
+42 VGFHQSGRNS

-76 QMVDYCKKYNINHD
+76 QMVKYCVDYKINHD
-90 ICGKIVV
+90 VCGKIVV
-97 SSDENESNLLDD
+97 ASNEDEAKLLEN
-109 TAKKGQLNGLKGLK
+109 TAQRGNLNGLKGLK

-131 SREPFVSSYK
+131 DREPFVSSHK
-141 TLLVPEEGIVDYM
+141 TLLVPEEGIVDYK
-154 GVMVSMKDNIINSGG
+154 GVMMSMKENIINSGG
-169 NVFLNK
+169 RVFLDTKIEKVEENK
-175 KIKKITEKKNL
+175 NF
-186 IYIDNNS
+186 IYINKNS
-193 SIAYDIIIYTTG
+193 SISYNTIIYTTG
-205 LQSDINYKKFTK
+205 LQSDINFKKFTN
-217 NKLKAKIVPFRGEYY
+217 NKLNAKIVPFRGEYY
-232 TLKDHAKELV
+232 TLEEHAKKLV
-242 NHLIY
+242 NHLVY

-285 NSDISIPDMIDYL
+285 NTDISINEMLDYL
-298 GYSGFLKF
+298 SYLGFLKF
-306 IGKNFSFCVNEFST
+306 IGKNFLFSLNEFST

-333 LIPDIRTNDIIS
+333 LIPDISSSDIKS
-345 GPAGVRAQGIDL
+345 GPAGVRAQGIDHK
-357 EGNLMMDFDIK
+357 GNLMMDFDIK
-368 TYGKQIHVINA
+368 THKNQIHVINA

-392 HIIEN
+392 YIIKN
-397 YVK
+397 YIK